1 MLITSNYFLYNIDI
15 AKYIFL
21 IIYYV
26 AFIMVTHMRNIFVDS
41 LKQTPIEEQKLEIV
55 ERKGLGHP
63 DSICDAIMD
72 QVSVKLSQEYLDKI
86 GTIMHHNVDKSL
98 LVAGEAEIRFG
109 GGLIKQPMN
118 LVIGDRATFEADGIK
133 IPVKEIAVQTAKE
146 WFKKNLRFVDP
157 EKHVRYQV
165 ELKPG
170 SPELVDIFKRKG
182 RVLEANDTSAALG
195 YAPMSRTENIV
206 LKTERYVNSKDFKR
220 KFPETGEDVK
230 VMAFR
235 KNNSLRLTIS
245 MPLVDRFIENEKTY
259 FNKKAEVLEDISN
272 FVKMNT
278 DFENTMIDLNMLD
291 VVGRDIGGIYLT
303 VLGTSAESGD
313 SGEVGRGNRVNG
325 IIPLNRPYCSEAA
338 AGKNPVSHVGK
349 IYNLLTHRIAHQIYQ
364 KVDGLE
370 EVYIWLLSQ
379 IGKPI
384 DQPAIAAAQVIM
396 KTGNS
401 LNEIHEDIEEVVNS
415 ELENIDKFCK
425 DLAEGK
431 IPIC

>member
-1 MLITSNYFLYNIDI
+1 
-15 AKYIFL
+15 
-21 IIYYV
+21 
-26 AFIMVTHMRNIFVDS
+26 MVTDMRNIFVDS

-72 QVSVKLSQEYLDKI
+72 QVSVRLSKEYLDRI
-86 GTIMHHNVDKSL
+86 GAIMHHNVDKSL
-98 LVAGEAEIRFG
+98 LVAGETEIKFG
-109 GGLIKQPMN
+109 GGSVKQPMN

-182 RVLEANDTSAALG
+182 KVLEANDTSAAVG
-195 YAPMSRTENIV
+195 YAPMSRTEKIV

-235 KNNSLRLTIS
+235 KNNDLRLTIS
-245 MPLVDRFIENEKTY
+245 MAFVDRFIENEKAY
-259 FNKKAEVLEDISN
+259 FRKKAQVVEDVTE
-272 FVKMNT
+272 FVKSNEDFGNT
-278 DFENTMIDLNMLD
+278 AIDLNTLD
-291 VVGRDIGGIYLT
+291 IAGRGIGGVYLT

-349 IYNLLTHRIAHQIYQ
+349 IYNLLTHHIAHQIYQ
-364 KVDGLE
+364 KVEGLE

-401 LNEIHEDIEEVVNS
+401 LNEIHEEIEEVVNL

-425 DLAEGK
+425 DLAQGK

>member
-1 MLITSNYFLYNIDI
+1 
-15 AKYIFL
+15 
-21 IIYYV
+21 
-26 AFIMVTHMRNIFVDS
+26 MVNRMRNIFVDS

-72 QVSVKLSQEYLDKI
+72 QVSVRLSKEYLDRV
-86 GTIMHHNVDKSL
+86 GAIMHHNVDKSL
-98 LVAGEAEIRFG
+98 LIAGETEIKFSG
-109 GGLIKQPMN
+109 GSVKQPMN

-182 RVLEANDTSAALG
+182 KVLEANDTSAAVG
-195 YAPMSRTENIV
+195 YAPMSRTEKIV
-206 LKTERYVNSKDFKR
+206 LKTERYVNSKDFKS

-235 KNNSLRLTIS
+235 KNNNLRLTIS
-245 MPLVDRFIENEKTY
+245 MAFVDRFIENEKAY
-259 FNKKAEVLEDISN
+259 FKKKTEALEDIKQ
-272 FVKMNT
+272 FVKENVN
-278 DFENTMIDLNMLD
+278 FENTIIDLNTLD
-291 VVGRDIGGIYLT
+291 IVGRGINGIYLT

-349 IYNLLTHRIAHQIYQ
+349 IYNLLTHHIAHQIYQ
-364 KVDGLE
+364 KVNGLE

-384 DQPAIAAAQVIM
+384 DQPAIAAAQVIT

-401 LNEIHEDIEEVVNS
+401 LNNIHKDIEEIVNS

-425 DLAEGK
+425 ELAQGK
-431 IPIC
+431 LPIC